1 MSVASQSEAPRK
13 GSEGHEVFVG
23 SIVGRVSEAV
33 GSRRKQA
40 STGFSSEGGFR
51 QIASDGIPANTSSE
65 ARRKPSEARRKGPP
79 PKGGEAPYGDA
90 SPSLQGGFDQ

>member
-1 MSVASQSEAPRK
+1 MLVASQSEARRK
-13 GSEGHEVFVG
+13 PSEGLEVSVG
-23 SIVGRVSEAV
+23 SIVGRASEAV

-51 QIASDGIPANTSSE
+51 QIASDETPANTGSE
-65 ARRKPSEARRKGPP
+65 GRRKPSEGRRKGPP
-79 PKGGEAPYGDA
+79 PKGGEAPWGDA